1 MGLQVGPKG
10 QERFG
15 RDGRFW
21 AFFSHLKSHVSFFAF
36 NDLGL
41 GPLFVK
47 KEHFEIALIMSALT
61 NII

>member
-15 RDGRFW
+15 RRFW

-41 GPLFVK
+41 GPLLVK

>member
-15 RDGRFW
+15 RRFW

-41 GPLFVK
+41 GPHLVK